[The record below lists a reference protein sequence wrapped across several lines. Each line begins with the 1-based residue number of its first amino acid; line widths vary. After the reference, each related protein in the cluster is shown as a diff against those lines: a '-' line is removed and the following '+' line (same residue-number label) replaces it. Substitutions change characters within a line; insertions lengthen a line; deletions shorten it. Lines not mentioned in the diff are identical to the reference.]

1 MTCLVPGP
9 VPRSANPGGAT
20 RRDDALRRAGLAAL
34 LGLTAFA
41 LSGCETL
48 MVATGMRMRLDD
60 IPLQSIT
67 ASLDGAS
74 ALAPGANA
82 RLSVVATATDGR
94 TLATVGT
101 GDGKVLLDS
110 YVFDGSLVTV
120 DADGNVSLPADPRP
134 TEGRTPH
141 VRIHAAGQATPV
153 ADLDIPIRYD
163 IPYSATY
170 AGRNGLDGLPGHD
183 GMDGMDGLAGSND
196 PNNPSAGGNG
206 GNGSDGGNG
215 GDGDDGSDGPAV
227 HVTIALA
234 PGSADTHPLLRVRV
248 TESRADRYFIVDP
261 AGGSLTLAVQGGAGG
276 SGGAGG
282 RGGRAGSGG
291 PGQPSGMSG
300 FAGQAG
306 WSGHDG
312 RGGGAGSVGVA
323 VDPAASRYLDRFH
336 FSNRDGR
343 GGTGPAP
350 VVTVGPVPAP
360 W

>member
-1 MTCLVPGP
+1 MRQRVRP
-9 VPRSANPGGAT
+9 
-20 RRDDALRRAGLAAL
+20 AAL
-34 LGLTAFA
+34 ATACRKHRHRAALATLLALAAFA
-41 LSGCETL
+41 LSGCETI
-48 MVATGMRMRLDD
+48 MVWTGARMRLDD
-60 IPLQSIT
+60 IPLQSIAAT
-67 ASLDGAS
+67 MPGNGG
-74 ALAPGANA
+74 LAPGAKA
-82 RLSVVATATDGR
+82 RLSVVATTTDGR

-120 DADGNVSLPADPRP
+120 DADGNVRLPADPRL

-170 AGRNGLDGLPGHD
+170 AGRSGFDGLPGLD
-183 GMDGMDGLAGSND
+183 GMDGADGSAGSYD
-196 PNNPSAGGNG
+196 PSSPSAGGDG
-206 GNGSDGGNG
+206 GDGSDGANG
-215 GDGDDGSDGPAV
+215 ADGDDGGDGPDV

-234 PGSADTHPLLRVRV
+234 PGSADTHPLLHVHA
-248 TESRADRYFIVDP
+248 TASGADRYFIVDP
-261 AGGSLTLAVQGGAGG
+261 AGGSLTLDVRGGAAG

-282 RGGRAGSGG
+282 RGGRAGNGG
-291 PGQPSGMSG
+291 SGQPSGMSG
-300 FAGQAG
+300 SAGQAG
-306 WSGHDG
+306 WRGHDG
-312 RGGGAGSVGVA
+312 RAGGAGSVSVA
-323 VDPAASRYLDRFH
+323 VDPAAARYLDRFH
-336 FSNRDGR
+336 FANRDGR

>member
-1 MTCLVPGP
+1 M
-9 VPRSANPGGAT
+9 
-20 RRDDALRRAGLAAL
+20 RRRVRPAAL
-34 LGLTAFA
+34 ATACRKHRHRAVLATLLASAAFA
-41 LSGCETL
+41 LGGCETI
-48 MVATGMRMRLDD
+48 MVWTGARMRLDD
-60 IPLQSIT
+60 IPLQSIAAT
-67 ASLDGAS
+67 MPGNG
-74 ALAPGANA
+74 ALAPGAKA

-120 DADGNVSLPADPRP
+120 DADGNVRLPEDPRL

-170 AGRNGLDGLPGHD
+170 AGRSGFDGLPGLD
-183 GMDGMDGLAGSND
+183 GMDGSDGSAGSND
-196 PNNPSAGGNG
+196 PANPSAGGNG
-206 GNGSDGGNG
+206 GNGSNGGNGADGDDGGNG
-215 GDGDDGSDGPAV
+215 PDV

-234 PGSADTHPLLRVRV
+234 PGSA
-248 TESRADRYFIVDP
+248 
-261 AGGSLTLAVQGGAGG
+261 
-276 SGGAGG
+276 
-282 RGGRAGSGG
+282 
-291 PGQPSGMSG
+291 GQD
-300 FAGQAG
+300 G
-306 WSGHDG
+306 WRGHDG
-312 RGGGAGSVGVA
+312 RAGGAGSVSVA

-336 FSNRDGR
+336 FQNRDGR